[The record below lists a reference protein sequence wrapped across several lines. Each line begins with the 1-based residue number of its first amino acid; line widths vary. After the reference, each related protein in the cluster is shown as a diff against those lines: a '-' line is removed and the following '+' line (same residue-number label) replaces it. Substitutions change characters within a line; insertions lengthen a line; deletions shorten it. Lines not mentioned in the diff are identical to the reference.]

1 MSEMEIRR
9 ERSSQLINDALPY
22 LNAEQTM
29 AFANAITGAAMM
41 NQMMAQMK
49 SSEAPKI
56 PMELIRVEAMS
67 AGAAV

>member
-9 ERSSQLINDALPY
+9 ERSSQLINDASPY

-56 PMELIRVEAMS
+56 PMELIRVGAMS